1 MPLLILG
8 GMLEWL
14 VPATSSHAAG
24 HGLAFAVLGA
34 YPFLFLWLGAALL
47 TVRRVARLPQSWA
60 DATLPCPVAVLQWL
74 LVAAAL
80 LGGIPLLTF
89 DLAPDA
95 SAVAVSGL
103 TSSVFPL
110 VVIGASIAQH
120 VALGRTRGGTPST
133 HSATARAILGHER
146 SARTS
151 AAVVAVACGLAGA
164 AFLVEELHRLGTGH
178 AGDYGVF
185 PFLLLVAV
193 TAAGLPYSWIV
204 AAIAFSILIAH
215 PMAGL
220 GPAPAA
226 LDAAASIAMTVP
238 ALLNAIRAARMALSR
253 TALPRSGSPADR
265 TGPGRP
271 TMRSCRLVT
280 FRSARR
286 CTGSRPRPRGDR

>member
-1 MPLLILG
+1 
-8 GMLEWL
+8 MLEWL
-14 VPATSSHAAG
+14 VPATARTRPATASRSPCSAPTRSSSCG
-24 HGLAFAVLGA
+24 SGRRCSQL
-34 YPFLFLWLGAALL
+34 
-47 TVRRVARLPQSWA
+47 RRVARLPQSWA

-103 TSSVFPL
+103 TSSVVPL

-133 HSATARAILGHER
+133 HSATAHAILGHQR
-146 SARTS
+146 SARTT

-164 AFLVEELHRLGTGH
+164 AFLVEELPRLGTGH

-253 TALPRSGSPADR
+253 KALPRWVHRHLERAQV
-265 TGPGRP
+265 GRQ
-271 TMRSCRLVT
+271 
-280 FRSARR
+280 
-286 CTGSRPRPRGDR
+286 